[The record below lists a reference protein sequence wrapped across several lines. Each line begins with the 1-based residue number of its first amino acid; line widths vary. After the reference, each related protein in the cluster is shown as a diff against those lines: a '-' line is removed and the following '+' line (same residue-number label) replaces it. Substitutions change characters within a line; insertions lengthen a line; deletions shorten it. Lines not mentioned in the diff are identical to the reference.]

1 MDNLYAS
8 LEQRYGL
15 PEGALSAVESVESGG
30 KDNAVS
36 PKGARGR
43 FQFMPATAQA
53 YGVDVSDPV
62 SSAHGAAQYLSDLQ
76 KQYGSFKAAIAHY
89 NGGSKAGKAVSM
101 GSEPPAEETK
111 GYLQKVSMKLPA
123 IDPSQVEPSSSVSVS
138 GYEPINPSEVEL
150 IEPIKA
156 QEVTKELPA
165 NLKNLSNAELFAK
178 GLKASAETT
187 MTGIGQKLD
196 PLAQKLEE
204 SFNRIEKATGG
215 TKSGRLMKQLQESF
229 GLPSATEVAENRDAQ
244 ILAQREANKELLG
257 TTPGMLGNVAG
268 ELGQALLLPGG
279 TIGKA
284 ALAGGTMGGVQPT
297 LPEESTAFNVG
308 MGAALSGA
316 GQGAVNAVGRI
327 AQPIV
332 KNLSEIGQ
340 KSVQILKD
348 AGVPLDAAQA
358 TGSKVMQFAKRIT
371 SDNPFTGAENQAFSH
386 VQNNAYT
393 KAVSKTMGEDA
404 EHITPEVIQNAK
416 TRLGENYDKLFE
428 RNGVRVTRNFS
439 NELSDLKNE
448 AERILPSNEHAVG
461 NIVTDIIEK
470 SKANMGHLEGKQYQ
484 AFKRQL
490 DALEKQGGL
499 SAHYAGEIKDK
510 LLEGLSNTVQKFG
523 KEGDIELLKATNKQ
537 YGNMKKIEDIALKDA
552 EEGHVSPSLLYN
564 SLTTKGKR
572 NAFYQDDPELAKL
585 AQAGKAILPE
595 KGPNSGTAKRL
606 AAQAAIPTTLAA
618 YDYAK
623 EGDIGKALGV
633 GASAYLAPK
642 ALQAALHNPAFARY
656 LEQGVGGT
664 ALRNFLQAP
673 SKIGAGK
680 IPLASFESY
689 LQQVQKEKGTK

>member
-8 LEQRYGL
+8 LEQRYDL
-15 PEGALSAVESVESGG
+15 PEGALSAIVGAEKSG
-30 KDNAVS
+30 DTAIS
-36 PKGARGR
+36 PKGAKGR
-43 FQFMPATAQA
+43 FQFMPATADA
-53 YGVDVSDPV
+53 YGVDTSDPI
-62 SSAHGAAQYLSDLQ
+62 SSAKGAAQYLSDL
-76 KQYGSFKAAIAHY
+76 KSQYGSWKAAVAHY
-89 NGGSKAGKAVSM
+89 NGGTKAAKAVLA
-101 GSEPPAEETK
+101 GNEPPATETK
-111 GYLQKVSMKLPA
+111 NYLKNVGSKMA
-123 IDPSQVEPSSSVSVS
+123 IDPSQVEPLGSVKVS
-138 GYEPINPSEVEL
+138 GYEPINPSEVQ
-150 IEPIKA
+150 ISEPIKTE
-156 QEVTKELPA
+156 EVTKELPE
-165 NLKNLSNAELFAK
+165 NLKGLSKSELFLK
-178 GLKASAETT
+178 GLKASGETT
-187 MTGIGQKLD
+187 MTGIGQVLD
-196 PLAQKLEE
+196 PLTQQL
-204 SFNRIEKATGG
+204 EKAFP
-215 TKSGRLMKQLQESF
+215 KVSKAAEKL
-229 GLPSATEVAENRDAQ
+229 GLPSAKEVAANREAE
-244 ILAQREANKELLG
+244 ILAQREVNKPLLE

-268 ELGQALLLPGG
+268 ELGQAIALPGG

-284 ALAGGTMGGVQPT
+284 ALTGAAMGATQPT
-297 LPEESTAFNVG
+297 LPEESKAFNIAS
-308 MGAALSGA
+308 GAALGGA
-316 GQGAVNAVGRI
+316 GQGAVNAIGRI

-340 KSVQILKD
+340 KSVQVLKD

-393 KAVSKTMGEDA
+393 KAISKTMGEDA
-404 EHITPEVIQNAK
+404 EHITPEIIQNAK
-416 TRLGENYDKLFE
+416 TRLGENYDQLFE
-428 RNGVRVTRNFS
+428 RNGVRITRNFS
-439 NELSDLKNE
+439 NELFDLKNE
-448 AERILPSNEHAVG
+448 AERILPKGEHAVT
-461 NIVTDIIEK
+461 NIVNDIIDK

-499 SAHYAGEIKDK
+499 SAHYAGELKDK

-523 KEGDIELLKATNKQ
+523 KEGDIALLKTTNKQ

-564 SLTTKGKR
+564 SLTTKNKR

-633 GASAYLAPK
+633 GASAYLIPK
-642 ALQAALHNPAFARY
+642 ALQVGLNNPTFAKY
-656 LEQGVGGT
+656 LEKGVGNT

-673 SKIGAGK
+673 SKMGAGK

-689 LQQVQKEKGTK
+689 LQQVQKEKGIK

>member
-123 IDPSQVEPSSSVSVS
+123 IDPSQVEPLSSVQVS
-138 GYEPINPSEVEL
+138 GYEPINASEVE
-150 IEPIKA
+150 ISQPINAK
-156 QEVTKELPA
+156 EVSKELPE
-165 NLKNLSNAELFAK
+165 NLKGLSKSELFLK
-178 GLKASAETT
+178 GLKASGETT
-187 MTGIGQKLD
+187 MTGIGQVLD
-196 PLAQKLEE
+196 PLAQQL
-204 SFNRIEKATGG
+204 EKAFPKISKATE
-215 TKSGRLMKQLQESF
+215 KL
-229 GLPSATEVAENRDAQ
+229 GLPSAKEVAANREAE
-244 ILAQREANKELLG
+244 ILAQREANKPLLE

-268 ELGQALLLPGG
+268 ELGQAIALPGG

-284 ALAGGTMGGVQPT
+284 ALTGATMGAAQPT
-297 LPEESTAFNVG
+297 LPEESKAFNIAS
-308 MGAALSGA
+308 GAALGGA
-316 GQGAVNAVGRI
+316 GQGAVNAIGRI

-340 KSVQILKD
+340 KSVQVLKD

-393 KAVSKTMGEDA
+393 KAISKTMGEDA
-404 EHITPEVIQNAK
+404 EHITPEIIQNAK
-416 TRLGENYDKLFE
+416 TRLGENYDQLFE

-439 NELSDLKNE
+439 NELFDLKNE
-448 AERILPSNEHAVG
+448 AERILPKGEHAVT
-461 NIVTDIIEK
+461 NIVNDIIDK

-499 SAHYAGEIKDK
+499 SAHYAGELKDK

-523 KEGDIELLKATNKQ
+523 KEGDIALLKTTNKQ

-564 SLTTKGKR
+564 SLTTKNKR

-633 GASAYLAPK
+633 GASAYLIPK
-642 ALQAALHNPAFARY
+642 ALQVGLNNPTFAKY
-656 LEQGVGGT
+656 LEKGVGNT

-673 SKIGAGK
+673 SKMGAGK

>member
-1 MDNLYAS
+1 
-8 LEQRYGL
+8 
-15 PEGALSAVESVESGG
+15 
-30 KDNAVS
+30 
-36 PKGARGR
+36 
-43 FQFMPATAQA
+43 
-53 YGVDVSDPV
+53 
-62 SSAHGAAQYLSDLQ
+62 
-76 KQYGSFKAAIAHY
+76 
-89 NGGSKAGKAVSM
+89 
-101 GSEPPAEETK
+101 
-111 GYLQKVSMKLPA
+111 
-123 IDPSQVEPSSSVSVS
+123 
-138 GYEPINPSEVEL
+138 
-150 IEPIKA
+150 
-156 QEVTKELPA
+156 
-165 NLKNLSNAELFAK
+165 
-178 GLKASAETT
+178 
-187 MTGIGQKLD
+187 MTGIGQALD
-196 PLAQKLEE
+196 PLAQQL
-204 SFNRIEKATGG
+204 EKAFP
-215 TKSGRLMKQLQESF
+215 KVSKAAEKL
-229 GLPSATEVAENRDAQ
+229 GLPSAKEVAANREAE
-244 ILAQREANKELLG
+244 ILAQREANKPLLE

-268 ELGQALLLPGG
+268 EVGQAIALPGG

-284 ALAGGTMGGVQPT
+284 ALTGATMGAVQPT
-297 LPEESTAFNVG
+297 LPEESKAFNIAS
-308 MGAALSGA
+308 GAALGGA
-316 GQGAVNAVGRI
+316 GQGAVNAIGRI

-340 KSVQILKD
+340 KSVQVLKD

-393 KAVSKTMGEDA
+393 KAISKTMGEDA
-404 EHITPEVIQNAK
+404 EHITPEIIQNAK
-416 TRLGENYDKLFE
+416 TRLGENYDQLFE

-439 NELSDLKNE
+439 NELFDLKNE
-448 AERILPSNEHAVG
+448 AERILPKGEHAVT
-461 NIVTDIIEK
+461 NIVNDIIDK

-499 SAHYAGEIKDK
+499 SAHYAGELKDK

-523 KEGDIELLKATNKQ
+523 KEGDIALLKTTNKQ

-564 SLTTKGKR
+564 SLTTKNKR

-633 GASAYLAPK
+633 GASAYLIPK
-642 ALQAALHNPAFARY
+642 ALQVGLNNPTFAKY
-656 LEQGVGGT
+656 LEKGVGNT

-673 SKIGAGK
+673 SKMGAGK

>member
-1 MDNLYAS
+1 MDNLYAT
-8 LEQRYGL
+8 LEKRYGL
-15 PEGALSAVESVESGG
+15 PEGALSAVASVESGG
-30 KDNAVS
+30 KDEAVS

-43 FQFMPATAQA
+43 FQFMPDTASA
-53 YGVDVSDPV
+53 YGVDVADPI

-89 NGGSKAGKAVSM
+89 NGGTKAGKAVSM
-101 GSEPPAEETK
+101 GNEPPAEETK
-111 GYLQKVSMKLPA
+111 GYLQKVSMKLPT
-123 IDPSQVEPSSSVSVS
+123 IDPAQVEPIGSVQVS
-138 GYEPINPSEVEL
+138 GYEPINPAEVEVV
-150 IEPIKA
+150 EPINPK
-156 QEVTKELPA
+156 EVTKAIPEK
-165 NLKNLSNAELFAK
+165 LKGLSNADLFLK
-178 GLKASAETT
+178 GIKASGETT
-187 MTGIGQKLD
+187 ATGIGQVLD
-196 PLAQKLEE
+196 PFSKQL
-204 SFNRIEKATGG
+204 EKAFPEFS
-215 TKSGRLMKQLQESF
+215 KAASEKL
-229 GLPSATEVAENRDAQ
+229 GLPSAEKVAAEREAQ
-244 ILAQREANKELLG
+244 ILAQRQANQDLLS
-257 TTPGMLGNVAG
+257 TTPGMLGNVTG

-284 ALAGGTMGGVQPT
+284 ALAGGTMGAVQPT
-297 LPEESTAFNVG
+297 LPEENKAFNIG
-308 MGAALSGA
+308 MGAAFGGA
-316 GQGAVNAVGRI
+316 GQSVVNAVGRI
-327 AQPIV
+327 AQPIT
-332 KNLSEIGQ
+332 KNLSDIGQ

-393 KAVSKTMGEDA
+393 KAISKTMGEDV

-416 TRLGENYDKLFE
+416 TRLGENYDQLFE
-428 RNGVRVTRNFS
+428 RNGVRVSRNFS
-439 NELSDLKNE
+439 NELSNLKNE
-448 AERILPSNEHAVG
+448 AERILPKGEHAVT
-461 NIVTDIIEK
+461 NIVNDIIDK

-499 SAHYAGEIKDK
+499 SAHYAGELKDK
-510 LLEGLSNTVQKFG
+510 LLEGLSSTVQKFG
-523 KEGDIELLKATNKQ
+523 KEGDIALLKTTNKQ

-564 SLTTKGKR
+564 SLTTKNKR

-623 EGDIGKALGV
+623 EGDIGRALGV

-642 ALQAALHNPAFARY
+642 ALQTALHNPTFARY

>member
-8 LEQRYGL
+8 LEKRYML
-15 PEGALSAVESVESGG
+15 PEGALSAVESTESGG
-30 KDNAVS
+30 NDSAIS
-36 PKGARGR
+36 PKGAKGR
-43 FQFMPATAQA
+43 FQFMPETAKA
-53 YGVDVSDPV
+53 YGVDTSDKV
-62 SSAHGAAQYLSDLQ
+62 SSAHGAAQYLADLQ
-76 KQYGSFKAAIAHY
+76 NQYGSFKAALAHY
-89 NGGSKAGKAVSM
+89 NGGTKAAKAVLA
-101 GSEPPAEETK
+101 GQEPAAEETRNYLKKVNSRINLKDEDITWDEPK
-111 GYLQKVSMKLPA
+111 G
-123 IDPSQVEPSSSVSVS
+123 SVSVS
-138 GYEPINPSEVEL
+138 APKDEDIIWDKPSED
-150 IEPIKA
+150 
-156 QEVTKELPA
+156 
-165 NLKNLSNAELFAK
+165 LSKKSGLELFEK
-178 GLKASAETT
+178 GLKASGQTT
-187 MTGIGQKLD
+187 MTGIGQALD
-196 PLAQKLEE
+196 PLAQQLESAFPAVSKFGEKLGMPSAKEVAANREAEILGQRE
-204 SFNRIEKATGG
+204 SN
-215 TKSGRLMKQLQESF
+215 KQLLETPA
-229 GLPSATEVAENRDAQ
+229 GLA
-244 ILAQREANKELLG
+244 
-257 TTPGMLGNVAG
+257 GNIAG
-268 ELGQALLLPGG
+268 ELGQAVMLPGG

-284 ALAGGTMGGVQPT
+284 ALAGATMGAVQPT
-297 LPEESTAFNVG
+297 LPEESKAFDIG
-308 MGAALSGA
+308 FGAALGGA
-316 GQGAVNAVGRI
+316 GQGAVNAIGRI

-340 KSVQILKD
+340 KSVQVLKD

-393 KAVSKTMGEDA
+393 KAISKTMGEDA
-404 EHITPEVIQNAK
+404 EHITPEIIQNAK
-416 TRLGENYDKLFE
+416 TRLGENYDQLFE

-439 NELSDLKNE
+439 NELFDLKNE
-448 AERILPSNEHAVG
+448 AERILPKGEHAVT
-461 NIVTDIIEK
+461 NIVNDIIDK

-499 SAHYAGEIKDK
+499 SAHYAGELKDK

-523 KEGDIELLKATNKQ
+523 KEGDIALLKTTNKQ

-564 SLTTKGKR
+564 SLTTKNKR

-633 GASAYLAPK
+633 GASAYLIPK
-642 ALQAALHNPAFARY
+642 ALQVGLNNPTFAKY
-656 LEQGVGGT
+656 LEKGVGNT

-673 SKIGAGK
+673 SKMGAGK

-689 LQQVQKEKGTK
+689 LQQVQKEKGIK

>member
-36 PKGARGR
+36 SKGAKGR

-76 KQYGSFKAAIAHY
+76 KQYGSFRAAVAHY

-101 GSEPPAEETK
+101 GEAPPAEETK
-111 GYLQKVSMKLPA
+111 GYLQKVSMKLPP
-123 IDPSQVEPSSSVSVS
+123 IDPSKVETSGSVSVS

-150 IEPIKA
+150 SEPIKSE
-156 QEVTKELPA
+156 QVTKELPA
-165 NLKNLSNAELFAK
+165 NLKGLSKADLFLK
-178 GLKASAETT
+178 GLKASGETT
-187 MTGIGQKLD
+187 MTGIGQVLD
-196 PLAQKLEE
+196 PLAQQL
-204 SFNRIEKATGG
+204 EKAFPEFS
-215 TKSGRLMKQLQESF
+215 KAASEKL
-229 GLPSATEVAENRDAQ
+229 GLPSAKEVGEKRFAE
-244 ILAQREANKELLG
+244 ILAQREANKPLLE

-268 ELGQALLLPGG
+268 ELGQAIALPGG

-284 ALAGGTMGGVQPT
+284 ALTGATMGAVQPT
-297 LPEESTAFNVG
+297 LPEESKAFDIAS
-308 MGAALSGA
+308 GAALGGS
-316 GQGAVNAVGRI
+316 GQGAVNAIGRI

-340 KSVQILKD
+340 KSVQVLKD

-393 KAVSKTMGEDA
+393 KAISKTMGEDA
-404 EHITPEVIQNAK
+404 EHITPEIIQNAK
-416 TRLGENYDKLFE
+416 TRLGENYDQLFE

-448 AERILPSNEHAVG
+448 AERILPKGEHAVT
-461 NIVTDIIEK
+461 NIVNDIIDK

-499 SAHYAGEIKDK
+499 SAHYAGELKDK

-523 KEGDIELLKATNKQ
+523 KEGDIALLKTTNKQ

-633 GASAYLAPK
+633 GASAYLIPK
-642 ALQAALHNPAFARY
+642 ALQTGLHNPAFARY
-656 LEQGVGGT
+656 LEKGVGNT
-664 ALRNFLQAP
+664 AIRNLLQTP
-673 SKIGAGK
+673 SKMGAGK

-689 LQQVQKEKGTK
+689 LQQVQKEKGTQ

>member
-30 KDNAVS
+30 KDNAIS
-36 PKGARGR
+36 SKGAKGR
-43 FQFMPATAQA
+43 FQFMPSTAEA
-53 YGVDVSDPV
+53 YGVNTSDPI

-89 NGGSKAGKAVSM
+89 NGGTKAGKAVSM

-123 IDPSQVEPSSSVSVS
+123 IDPSQVEPLSSVQVS
-138 GYEPINPSEVEL
+138 GYEPINASEVE
-150 IEPIKA
+150 ISQPINAK
-156 QEVTKELPA
+156 EVSKELPE
-165 NLKNLSNAELFAK
+165 NLKGLSKSELFLK
-178 GLKASAETT
+178 GLKASGETT
-187 MTGIGQKLD
+187 MTGIGQVLD
-196 PLAQKLEE
+196 PLAQQL
-204 SFNRIEKATGG
+204 EKAFP
-215 TKSGRLMKQLQESF
+215 KISKAAEKL
-229 GLPSATEVAENRDAQ
+229 GLPSAKEVAANREAE
-244 ILAQREANKELLG
+244 ILAQREANKPLLE

-268 ELGQALLLPGG
+268 ELGQAIALPGG

-284 ALAGGTMGGVQPT
+284 ALTGATMGAAQPT
-297 LPEESTAFNVG
+297 LPEESKEFNIAS
-308 MGAALSGA
+308 GAALGGA
-316 GQGAVNAVGRI
+316 GQGTVNAIGRI

-340 KSVQILKD
+340 KSVQVLKD

-393 KAVSKTMGEDA
+393 KAISKTMGEDA
-404 EHITPEVIQNAK
+404 EHITPEIIQNAK
-416 TRLGENYDKLFE
+416 TRLGENYDQLFE

-439 NELSDLKNE
+439 NELFDLKNE
-448 AERILPSNEHAVG
+448 AERILPKGEHAVT
-461 NIVTDIIEK
+461 NIVNDIIDK

-499 SAHYAGEIKDK
+499 SAHYAGELKDK

-523 KEGDIELLKATNKQ
+523 KEGDIALLKTTNKQ

-564 SLTTKGKR
+564 SLTTKNKR

-633 GASAYLAPK
+633 GASAYLIPK
-642 ALQAALHNPAFARY
+642 ALQVGLNNPTFAKY
-656 LEQGVGGT
+656 LEKGVGNT

-673 SKIGAGK
+673 SKMGAGK

-689 LQQVQKEKGTK
+689 LQQVQKEKGIK

>member
-30 KDNAVS
+30 KDDATS
-36 PKGARGR
+36 PKGAKGR

-76 KQYGSFKAAIAHY
+76 KQYGSFRAAVAHY

-101 GSEPPAEETK
+101 GEAPPAEETK
-111 GYLQKVSMKLPA
+111 GYLQKVSMKLPP
-123 IDPSQVEPSSSVSVS
+123 IDPSKVETSGSVSVS

-150 IEPIKA
+150 SEPIKSE
-156 QEVTKELPA
+156 QVTKELPA
-165 NLKNLSNAELFAK
+165 NLKGLSKADLFLK
-178 GLKASAETT
+178 GLKASGETT
-187 MTGIGQKLD
+187 MTGIGQVLD
-196 PLAQKLEE
+196 PLAQQL
-204 SFNRIEKATGG
+204 EKAFPEFS
-215 TKSGRLMKQLQESF
+215 KAASEKL
-229 GLPSATEVAENRDAQ
+229 GLPSAKEVGEKRFAE
-244 ILAQREANKELLG
+244 ILAQREANKPLLE

-268 ELGQALLLPGG
+268 ELGQAIALPGG

-284 ALAGGTMGGVQPT
+284 ALTGATMGAVQPT
-297 LPEESTAFNVG
+297 LPEESKAFDIAS
-308 MGAALSGA
+308 GAALGGS
-316 GQGAVNAVGRI
+316 GQGAVNAIGRI

-340 KSVQILKD
+340 KSVQVLKD

-358 TGSKVMQFAKRIT
+358 TGSKVMKFAKRIT

-393 KAVSKTMGEDA
+393 KAISKTMGEDA
-404 EHITPEVIQNAK
+404 EHITPEIIQNAK
-416 TRLGENYDKLFE
+416 TRLGENYDQLFE

-448 AERILPSNEHAVG
+448 AERILPKGEHAVT
-461 NIVTDIIEK
+461 NIVNDIIDK

-499 SAHYAGEIKDK
+499 SAHYAGELKDK

-523 KEGDIELLKATNKQ
+523 KEGDIALLKTTNKQ

-633 GASAYLAPK
+633 GASAYLIPK
-642 ALQAALHNPAFARY
+642 ALQTGLHNPAFARY
-656 LEQGVGGT
+656 LEKGVGNT
-664 ALRNFLQAP
+664 AIRNLLQTP
-673 SKIGAGK
+673 SKMGAGK

-689 LQQVQKEKGTK
+689 LQQVQKEKGTQ

>member
-30 KDNAVS
+30 KDDATS
-36 PKGARGR
+36 PKGAKGR

-76 KQYGSFKAAIAHY
+76 KQYGSFRAAVAHY

-101 GSEPPAEETK
+101 GEAPPAEETK
-111 GYLQKVSMKLPA
+111 GYLQKVSMKLPP
-123 IDPSQVEPSSSVSVS
+123 IDPSKVETSGSVSVS

-150 IEPIKA
+150 SEPIKSE
-156 QEVTKELPA
+156 QVTKELPA
-165 NLKNLSNAELFAK
+165 NLKGLSKADLFLK
-178 GLKASAETT
+178 GLKASGETT
-187 MTGIGQKLD
+187 MTGIGQVLD
-196 PLAQKLEE
+196 PLAQQL
-204 SFNRIEKATGG
+204 EKAFPEFS
-215 TKSGRLMKQLQESF
+215 KAASEKL
-229 GLPSATEVAENRDAQ
+229 GLPSAKEVGEKRFAE
-244 ILAQREANKELLG
+244 ILAQREANKPLLE

-268 ELGQALLLPGG
+268 ELGQAIVLPGG

-284 ALAGGTMGGVQPT
+284 ALTGATMGAVQPT
-297 LPEESTAFNVG
+297 LPEESKAFDIAS
-308 MGAALSGA
+308 GAALGGS
-316 GQGAVNAVGRI
+316 GQGAVNAIGRI

-340 KSVQILKD
+340 KSVQVLKD

-393 KAVSKTMGEDA
+393 KAISKTMGEDA
-404 EHITPEVIQNAK
+404 EHITPEIIQNAK
-416 TRLGENYDKLFE
+416 TRLGENYDQLFE

-448 AERILPSNEHAVG
+448 AERILPKGEHAVT
-461 NIVTDIIEK
+461 NIVNDIIDK

-499 SAHYAGEIKDK
+499 SAHYAGELKDK

-523 KEGDIELLKATNKQ
+523 KEGDIALLKTTNKQ

-633 GASAYLAPK
+633 GASAYLIPK
-642 ALQAALHNPAFARY
+642 ALQTGLHNPAFARY
-656 LEQGVGGT
+656 LEKGVGNT
-664 ALRNFLQAP
+664 AIRNLLQTP
-673 SKIGAGK
+673 SKMGAGK

-689 LQQVQKEKGTK
+689 LQQVQKEKGTQ

>member
-30 KDNAVS
+30 KDDATS
-36 PKGARGR
+36 PKGAKGR

-76 KQYGSFKAAIAHY
+76 KQYGSFRAAVAHY

-101 GSEPPAEETK
+101 GEAPPAEETK
-111 GYLQKVSMKLPA
+111 GYLQKVSMKLPP
-123 IDPSQVEPSSSVSVS
+123 IDPSKVETSGSVSVS

-150 IEPIKA
+150 SEPIKSE
-156 QEVTKELPA
+156 QVTKELPA
-165 NLKNLSNAELFAK
+165 NLKGLSKADLFLK
-178 GLKASAETT
+178 GLKASGETT
-187 MTGIGQKLD
+187 MTGIGQVLD
-196 PLAQKLEE
+196 PLAQQL
-204 SFNRIEKATGG
+204 EKAFPEFS
-215 TKSGRLMKQLQESF
+215 KAASEKL
-229 GLPSATEVAENRDAQ
+229 GLPSAKEVGEKRFAE
-244 ILAQREANKELLG
+244 ILAQREANKPLLE

-268 ELGQALLLPGG
+268 ELGQAIVLPGG

-284 ALAGGTMGGVQPT
+284 ALTGATMGAVQPT
-297 LPEESTAFNVG
+297 LPEESKAFNIAS
-308 MGAALSGA
+308 GAALGGA
-316 GQGAVNAVGRI
+316 GQGAVNAIGRI

-340 KSVQILKD
+340 KSVQVLKD

-393 KAVSKTMGEDA
+393 KAISKTMGEDA
-404 EHITPEVIQNAK
+404 EHITPEIIQNAK
-416 TRLGENYDKLFE
+416 TRLGENYDQLFE

-448 AERILPSNEHAVG
+448 AERILPKGEHAVT
-461 NIVTDIIEK
+461 NIVNDIIDK

-499 SAHYAGEIKDK
+499 SAHYAGELKDK

-523 KEGDIELLKATNKQ
+523 KEGDIALLKTTNKQ

-633 GASAYLAPK
+633 GASAYLIPK
-642 ALQAALHNPAFARY
+642 ALQTGLHNPAFARY
-656 LEQGVGGT
+656 LEKGVGNT
-664 ALRNFLQAP
+664 AIRNLLQTP
-673 SKIGAGK
+673 SKMGAGK

-689 LQQVQKEKGTK
+689 LQQVQKEKGTQ

>member
-1 MDNLYAS
+1 
-8 LEQRYGL
+8 
-15 PEGALSAVESVESGG
+15 
-30 KDNAVS
+30 
-36 PKGARGR
+36 
-43 FQFMPATAQA
+43 
-53 YGVDVSDPV
+53 
-62 SSAHGAAQYLSDLQ
+62 
-76 KQYGSFKAAIAHY
+76 
-89 NGGSKAGKAVSM
+89 
-101 GSEPPAEETK
+101 
-111 GYLQKVSMKLPA
+111 
-123 IDPSQVEPSSSVSVS
+123 
-138 GYEPINPSEVEL
+138 
-150 IEPIKA
+150 
-156 QEVTKELPA
+156 
-165 NLKNLSNAELFAK
+165 
-178 GLKASAETT
+178 
-187 MTGIGQKLD
+187 
-196 PLAQKLEE
+196 
-204 SFNRIEKATGG
+204 
-215 TKSGRLMKQLQESF
+215 
-229 GLPSATEVAENRDAQ
+229 
-244 ILAQREANKELLG
+244 
-257 TTPGMLGNVAG
+257 MLGNVAG
-268 ELGQALLLPGG
+268 EIGQAIALPGG

-284 ALAGGTMGGVQPT
+284 ALTGATMGAVQPT
-297 LPEESTAFNVG
+297 LPEESKAFNIAS
-308 MGAALSGA
+308 GAALGGA
-316 GQGAVNAVGRI
+316 GQGAVNAIGRI

-340 KSVQILKD
+340 KSVQVLKD

-393 KAVSKTMGEDA
+393 KAISKTMGEDA
-404 EHITPEVIQNAK
+404 EHITPEIIQNAK
-416 TRLGENYDKLFE
+416 TRLGENYDQLFE

-439 NELSDLKNE
+439 NELFDLKNE
-448 AERILPSNEHAVG
+448 AERILPKGEHAVT
-461 NIVTDIIEK
+461 NIVNDIIDK

-499 SAHYAGEIKDK
+499 SAHYAGELKDK

-523 KEGDIELLKATNKQ
+523 KEGDIALLKTTNKQ

-633 GASAYLAPK
+633 GASAYLIPK
-642 ALQAALHNPAFARY
+642 ALQTGLHNPAFARY
-656 LEQGVGGT
+656 LEKGVGNT
-664 ALRNFLQAP
+664 AIRNLLQTP
-673 SKIGAGK
+673 SKMGAGK

-689 LQQVQKEKGTK
+689 LQQVQKEKGTQ

>member
-30 KDNAVS
+30 KDNAIS
-36 PKGARGR
+36 SKGAKGR
-43 FQFMPATAQA
+43 FQFMPSTAEA
-53 YGVDVSDPV
+53 YGVNTSDPI

-89 NGGSKAGKAVSM
+89 NGGTKAGKAVSM

-111 GYLQKVSMKLPA
+111 RYLQKVSMKLPA
-123 IDPSQVEPSSSVSVS
+123 IDPSQVEPLGSVKVS
-138 GYEPINPSEVEL
+138 GYEPINPSEVQ
-150 IEPIKA
+150 ISEPIKTE
-156 QEVTKELPA
+156 EVTKELPE
-165 NLKNLSNAELFAK
+165 NLKGLSKSELFLK
-178 GLKASAETT
+178 GLKASGETT
-187 MTGIGQKLD
+187 MTGIGQVLD
-196 PLAQKLEE
+196 PLTQQL
-204 SFNRIEKATGG
+204 EKAFP
-215 TKSGRLMKQLQESF
+215 KVSKAAEKL
-229 GLPSATEVAENRDAQ
+229 GLPSAKEVAANREAE
-244 ILAQREANKELLG
+244 ILAQREANKPLLE

-268 ELGQALLLPGG
+268 ELGQAIALPGG

-284 ALAGGTMGGVQPT
+284 ALTGAAMGATQPT
-297 LPEESTAFNVG
+297 LPEESKAFNIAS
-308 MGAALSGA
+308 GAALGGA
-316 GQGAVNAVGRI
+316 GQGTVNAIGRI

-340 KSVQILKD
+340 KSVQVLKD

-393 KAVSKTMGEDA
+393 KAISKTMGEDA
-404 EHITPEVIQNAK
+404 EHITPEIIQNAK
-416 TRLGENYDKLFE
+416 TRLGENYDQLFE

-439 NELSDLKNE
+439 NELFNLKNE
-448 AERILPSNEHAVG
+448 AERILPKGEHAVT
-461 NIVTDIIEK
+461 NIVNDIIDK

-499 SAHYAGEIKDK
+499 SAHYAGELKDK

-523 KEGDIELLKATNKQ
+523 KEGDIALLKTTNKQ

-564 SLTTKGKR
+564 SLTTKNKR

-633 GASAYLAPK
+633 GASAYLIPK
-642 ALQAALHNPAFARY
+642 ALQVGLNNPTFAKY
-656 LEQGVGGT
+656 LEKGVGNT

-673 SKIGAGK
+673 SKMGAGK

-689 LQQVQKEKGTK
+689 LQQVQKEKGIK

>member
-30 KDNAVS
+30 KDDATS
-36 PKGARGR
+36 PKGAKGR

-53 YGVDVSDPV
+53 YGVDVSDFV

-76 KQYGSFKAAIAHY
+76 KQYGSFRAAVAHY

-101 GSEPPAEETK
+101 GEAPPAEETK
-111 GYLQKVSMKLPA
+111 GYLQKVSMKLPP
-123 IDPSQVEPSSSVSVS
+123 IDPSKVETSGSVSVS

-150 IEPIKA
+150 SEPIKSE
-156 QEVTKELPA
+156 QVTKELPA
-165 NLKNLSNAELFAK
+165 NLKGLSKADLFLK
-178 GLKASAETT
+178 GLKASGETT
-187 MTGIGQKLD
+187 MTGIGQVLD
-196 PLAQKLEE
+196 PLAQQL
-204 SFNRIEKATGG
+204 EKAFPEFS
-215 TKSGRLMKQLQESF
+215 KAASEKL
-229 GLPSATEVAENRDAQ
+229 GLPSAKEVGEKRFAE
-244 ILAQREANKELLG
+244 ILAQREANKPLLE

-268 ELGQALLLPGG
+268 ELGQAIALPGG

-284 ALAGGTMGGVQPT
+284 ALTGATMGAVQPT
-297 LPEESTAFNVG
+297 LPEESKAFDIAS
-308 MGAALSGA
+308 GAALGGS
-316 GQGAVNAVGRI
+316 GQGAVNAIGRI

-340 KSVQILKD
+340 KSVQVLKD

-358 TGSKVMQFAKRIT
+358 TGSKVMKFAKRIT

-393 KAVSKTMGEDA
+393 KAISKTMGEDA
-404 EHITPEVIQNAK
+404 EHITPEIIQNAK
-416 TRLGENYDKLFE
+416 TRLGENYDQLFE

-448 AERILPSNEHAVG
+448 AERILPKGEHAVT
-461 NIVTDIIEK
+461 NIVNDIIDK

-499 SAHYAGEIKDK
+499 SAHYAGELKDK

-523 KEGDIELLKATNKQ
+523 KEGDIALLKTTNKQ

-633 GASAYLAPK
+633 GASAYLIPK
-642 ALQAALHNPAFARY
+642 ALQTGLHNPAFARY
-656 LEQGVGGT
+656 LEKGVGNT
-664 ALRNFLQAP
+664 AIRNLLQTP
-673 SKIGAGK
+673 SKMGAGK

-689 LQQVQKEKGTK
+689 LQQVQKEKGTQ